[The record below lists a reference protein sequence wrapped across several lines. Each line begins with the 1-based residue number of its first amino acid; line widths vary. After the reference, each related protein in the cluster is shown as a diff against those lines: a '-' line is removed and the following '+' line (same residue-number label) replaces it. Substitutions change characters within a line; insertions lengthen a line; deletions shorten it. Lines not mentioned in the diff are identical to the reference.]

1 MEDVDVLADILAD
14 FPWGE
19 TSGGKKEEEKKAR
32 ADLWKCVTSHV
43 RTKEK
48 LKRIVWDGA
57 TDWQE
62 EEEEEV
68 DEGEESGLEE
78 EENMSLNE
86 SDDDILL
93 HAFED
98 DESEEAEEDLG
109 RRVGMGPPSGGPQSE
124 REGGPPGDPR

>member
-1 MEDVDVLADILAD
+1 MEHVDILAEILAD

-19 TSGGKKEEEKKAR
+19 TSGGKKKEEKKAR

-48 LKRIVWDGA
+48 LQRIFWDGA
-57 TDWQE
+57 TEWQE

-68 DEGEESGLEE
+68 DEGEESGLED

-98 DESEEAEEDLG
+98 DERGEAEEDLG
-109 RRVGMGPPSGGPQSE
+109 RLVGMAPPSGGPQSE